1 MESTEALVDRL
12 IDIVESVE
20 SLADE
25 PKWYYDKVHECD
37 LKTQDLLHLLENRT
51 FKSYEYVRVATHMKK
66 VRAERRTA
74 KENQE
79 LTKLFMNNLLQLQ
92 SQGSRKMLEEKIY
105 KTYKDMNQPYRNRFY
120 TEEEIE
126 QIIAGTYDTIED
138 LSDRVKELED
148 IAGGIYE

>member
-1 MESTEALVDRL
+1 MESTEALVERL
-12 IDIVESVE
+12 VDIVESVE

-37 LKTQDLLHLLENRT
+37 LKIQDLLHLLENGT
-51 FKSYEYVRVATHMKK
+51 FKSYEYIRIATHIKK
-66 VRAERRTA
+66 VRMERRIA

-79 LTKLFMNNLLQLQ
+79 LTRLFMNSLAQLQ
-92 SQGSRKMLEEKIY
+92 SQGSRTMLEDKIY
-105 KTYKDMNQPYRNRFY
+105 KTYKDINQPYKNRFY

-126 QIIAGTYDTIED
+126 QIVAGTYDTIED